1 MYSSFIL
8 SKSGIMGYQV
18 SDLVGENRPLAL
30 EMKHKPGDR
39 SAGRDDSF
47 FHTGDPNQDKIT
59 AMDVIRRIPHGRFH
73 HIMVCVYFILF
84 ISTSTL
90 SYNFAFLLMP
100 QSYLCPIIEATPIVL
115 REQDIGGAN

>member
-30 EMKHKPGDR
+30 EMKSRPGDR
-39 SAGRDDSF
+39 SVVRDDSF
-47 FHTGDPNQDKIT
+47 FHTGDPNQDKIS
-59 AMDVIRRIPHGRFH
+59 AMDVIRMIPDGRFH

-100 QSYLCPIIEATPIVL
+100 QSYLCPIVEAMPIVY
-115 REQDIGGAN
+115 IAI